1 MKIKSASFLTSVAS
15 KENLINSE
23 LFEFAFVGRS
33 NSGKSSLINALV
45 NQKNLAK
52 TSGTPGLT
60 KLVNYFLI
68 NCTEADFKGNKFQ
81 KLINS
86 ENEFLP
92 CFFVD
97 LPGYGYSKAGKFNHE
112 LWSGL
117 IEDYFKFSTSLKCVF
132 VLMDIRHE
140 PSVLDQQMILYLYSK
155 NIPFKVIATK
165 ADKLAKSKINQYVSQ
180 MAKTLKITS
189 NNIIATS
196 SENKFNLNAVLNSLD
211 NFFEKVE

>member
-1 MKIKSASFLTSVAS
+1 MAFFYKKFLILKLLCYNVIMKIKSASFLKSVAD
-15 KENLINSE
+15 KENLVNSD
-23 LFEFAFVGRS
+23 LCEFAFVGRS

-68 NCTEADFKGNKFQ
+68 NCTEAEFKGNKFSRN
-81 KLINS
+81 IS
-86 ENEFLP
+86 PENEFLP

-97 LPGYGYSKAGKFNHE
+97 LPGYGYSKAGKHNHE
-112 LWSGL
+112 LWSAL

-140 PSVLDQQMILYLYSK
+140 PSILDKQMILYLYSK

-165 ADKLAKSKINQYVSQ
+165 ADKLAKSKINQYLSQ
-180 MAKTLKITS
+180 MAKKLKITT
-189 NNIIATS
+189 NNITIP
-196 SENKFNLNAVLNSLD
+196 
-211 NFFEKVE
+211 